1 MPNPAMTLGLFCL
14 AIVGYRAMQSPVPGW
29 KELLGARIPGMA
41 DALGNRMN
49 VSTSIVNPFERIPV
63 SPEAVL
69 GMELDEAAPMLL
81 LPLGLALR
89 HT

>member
-1 MPNPAMTLGLFCL
+1 MTRQAGAGLGRIYLS
-14 AIVGYRAMQSPVPGW
+14 GG
-29 KELLGARIPGMA
+29 GARIPGMA
-41 DALGNRMN
+41 DALGSRMN
-49 VSTSIVNPFERIPV
+49 VSTAVVNPFERIPV